1 LIAALICVAS
11 VAAFMQFLV
20 SYCRSVVSAF
30 GKLELSARVR
40 EVAGMGNRAAAAD
53 DFARFLQLLHLCPEH
68 SEDRMHIQAVKTYY
82 ALLRAVGRVS
92 RMLIP
97 GVAAWTDQERTGCSH
112 FAAVA
117 LDRRMEFSRD
127 LFARQASGIL

>member
-11 VAAFMQFLV
+11 VAAFVQFLI
-20 SYCRSVVSAF
+20 SYCHSVVAAF
-30 GKLELSARVR
+30 GKVELSQRVR
-40 EVAGMGNRAAAAD
+40 EVAGMGNRDLAVD

-68 SEDRMHIQAVKTYY
+68 HADRLEIRAVKIYRS
-82 ALLRAVGRVS
+82 LLRAIGRVS
-92 RMLIP
+92 HTVAP
-97 GVAAWTDQERTGCSH
+97 SVAAWTDRELMGCSH

-127 LFARQASGIL
+127 LFARQASIL

>member
-11 VAAFMQFLV
+11 VAAFAQFLV
-20 SYCRSVVSAF
+20 SYCHSVVVAF
-30 GKLELSARVR
+30 GKMELSPRVR
-40 EVAGMGNRAAAAD
+40 EVAGMGSRDLAVD

-68 SEDRMHIQAVKTYY
+68 NADRMEIRAVKFYY
-82 ALLRAVGRVS
+82 AFLRSVRFFTRA
-92 RMLIP
+92 LIP
-97 GVAAWTDQERTGCSH
+97 SMAAWADRERLGCSH

-127 LFARQASGIL
+127 LFSRQASIL

>member
-11 VAAFMQFLV
+11 FGAFVQFLV
-20 SYCRSVVSAF
+20 SYSHSVVAAF
-30 GKLELSARVR
+30 GKMELSPRVR
-40 EVAGMGNRAAAAD
+40 EVAGLGDRALAVD

-68 SEDRMHIQAVKTYY
+68 NADRMEIRAVKIYY
-82 ALLRAVGRVS
+82 TVLRAVEFLS
-92 RMLIP
+92 RSLVP
-97 GVAAWTDQERTGCSH
+97 NVTAWAARERLGCSH

-127 LFARQASGIL
+127 LFARQASTF

>member
-11 VAAFMQFLV
+11 VAAFLQFLI
-20 SYCRSVVSAF
+20 SYCHSVVAAF
-30 GKLELSARVR
+30 GKVEVSRRVR
-40 EVAGMGNRAAAAD
+40 EVSGVGDRDLAVD

-68 SEDRMHIQAVKTYY
+68 QADRVEIRAVRIYHS
-82 ALLRAVGRVS
+82 LLRAIGRVS
-92 RMLIP
+92 RALVP
-97 GVAAWTDQERTGCSH
+97 NAAAWADRELMGCSH

-127 LFARQASGIL
+127 LFARQASIQ

>member
-11 VAAFMQFLV
+11 VAAFLQFLI
-20 SYCRSVVSAF
+20 SYCHSVVAAF
-30 GKLELSARVR
+30 GKVEVSRRVR
-40 EVAGMGNRAAAAD
+40 EVSGVGDRDLAVD

-68 SEDRMHIQAVKTYY
+68 QADRVEIRAVRIYHS
-82 ALLRAVGRVS
+82 LLRAIGRVS
-92 RMLIP
+92 RAL
-97 GVAAWTDQERTGCSH
+97 VTNAAAWADRELMGCSH

-127 LFARQASGIL
+127 LFARQAGSR